1 LLLTN
6 SDFRIFL
13 SDIQTVGREV
23 FRDSAFT
30 LSNVAKKAGKQIEP
44 SQAEQQALKEPGKDA
59 EGNAPSAQELEDD
72 VAEVAK
78 VVGNGVTKVAKRTK
92 ACRTSCEAKKAILC
106 CSA

>member
-13 SDIQTVGREV
+13 SDLNTVGREV

-44 SQAEQQALKEPGKDA
+44 SQTEQKALKEPGADT
-59 EGNAPSAQELEDD
+59 GPAPSTQELEDE
-72 VAEVAK
+72 VTEVAK
-78 VVGNGVTKVAKRTK
+78 VVGKG
-92 ACRTSCEAKKAILC
+92 
-106 CSA
+106 